1 MKQFITYLKDIFN
14 SNYLGINIQKTEINN
29 FLDQLKDLIGD
40 RYSEYTTNQQ
50 NRDNG
55 KFHLVVLNVI
65 EYNELSKKIG
75 LSEFTNT
82 VDKVL
87 KFPITDLKLMGLGKS
102 EKSGN
107 TAYYVVVQ
115 SDQLNHIREHFDLP
129 EKDFHVTIG
138 FKHKDVHGVRKNEII
153 KPLNKFI
160 DILRMSWEKEGESF
174 EFIKGVKNFDG
185 DFYKLIEPIQIND
198 TNAIFRIGMEYYQ
211 ISLVDGSLYI
221 VGRWQ
226 DEDDK
231 PILSNTIVTKKLKN
245 Q

>member
-107 TAYYVVVQ
+107 TW
-115 SDQLNHIREHFDLP
+115 
-129 EKDFHVTIG
+129 TIC
-138 FKHKDVHGVRKNEII
+138 R
-153 KPLNKFI
+153 
-160 DILRMSWEKEGESF
+160 
-174 EFIKGVKNFDG
+174 
-185 DFYKLIEPIQIND
+185 
-198 TNAIFRIGMEYYQ
+198 
-211 ISLVDGSLYI
+211 
-221 VGRWQ
+221 
-226 DEDDK
+226 
-231 PILSNTIVTKKLKN
+231 NTRSASPPGNGARAPAPHWRRFTTASSIPAPSG
-245 Q
+245 